1 MQSSNISV
9 GFIKLKLD
17 GGIMEPEKFKEILSG
32 YSVTTTTPFSSDLSS
47 IDSDGIGRNLKFLT
61 DHKVPLLIPNGNTG
75 EFYSLSEEEWFEVLN
90 ATINSV
96 GSKSTIMSGV
106 GHSITTVIAQI
117 EKARSLGVSAVMVMY
132 PQHVF
137 VSEEGAYDYY
147 RSILK
152 NAEGMNVVLYKKG
165 PLLSDNVLRKLMQF
179 DSLVGVKYAFGRI
192 VDFAKTVQDLGTS
205 IVWSCGTAERFAPFF
220 WLAGAT
226 AFTSGLG
233 NFAPTVTADMYN
245 ALNSGDY
252 AKAMEIQ
259 KMITPLEFLREGR
272 GKANNV
278 PVVKRALDHVGLVGG
293 KCRPPIHHLSDAE
306 QEAIVKSIK
315 DWNY

>member
-1 MQSSNISV
+1 
-9 GFIKLKLD
+9 
-17 GGIMEPEKFKEILSG
+17 MEPEKFKEILRG
-32 YSVTTTTPFSSDLSS
+32 YSVTTTTPFSSDLST
-47 IDSDGIGRNLKFLT
+47 IDVEGINRNLKFLT

-75 EFYSLSEEEWFEVLN
+75 EFYSLSEQEWFEVLT
-90 ATINSV
+90 ASVTSV

-106 GHSITTVIAQI
+106 GHSIKTALAQI
-117 EKARSLGVSAVMVMY
+117 EKARSLGVSAVMIMY

-137 VSEEGAYDYY
+137 VSEDGAYDYY
-147 RSILK
+147 RSILN

-165 PLLSDNVLRKLMQF
+165 PLLSDDVLRKLMQF

-220 WLAGAT
+220 WMVGAE

-233 NFAPTVTADMYN
+233 NFAPSVTTDMYN
-245 ALNSGDY
+245 ALKTGDY
-252 AKAMEIQ
+252 VRAMEIQ

-278 PVVKRALDHVGLVGG
+278 PVVKTALDHVGLVGG
-293 KCRPPIHHLSDAE
+293 KCRPPIHRLSEDE
-306 QEAIVKSIK
+306 QESIIRSIQ
-315 DWNY
+315 DWNL